1 MTQSP
6 PSPLLKHPAFQGLSE
21 EATVRLTKGCRG
33 LRFEL
38 GQQLC
43 EPDKIPARILVL
55 LQGQA
60 RLVGRHNGR
69 LTTVGKF
76 GPGSVI
82 GAASLLTGQPCEN
95 VIAADEVVAFALPDD
110 LWSDLYDSEPS
121 FRDWCDLQLW
131 PQELLNL
138 LEVLEET
145 TAETDSSPLEKLGD
159 ALQQAQRC
167 SPTFESIEAA
177 LKAGQ
182 QVYVTSAWGDLTV
195 GQRMTTATELPSCE
209 RFALRLVALPSQ
221 DDSALAPLDESDPYK
236 ALTPFEAIQDA
247 EILPPVSSYSPERN
261 VVDSLRLIRADGAL
275 QETLACF
282 QMLAQLMKL
291 PFRRDSIEKVLQD
304 NLRRGLTP
312 NLQLCGQLAASL
324 GLHVMAARVPSVAGT
339 RLQVPSMLPWQG
351 GFALVIA
358 SNERGLKLASPK
370 HGMVT
375 LEPEELAEQFPQ
387 GIELLLMERSNA
399 TPDQKFGPGWFW
411 PALKRYRSVL
421 IQVLA
426 ASFVVQLFTLANPL
440 LIQVII
446 DKVISQRSLDTLQVL
461 GIALVVVTILE
472 GVLGSLKTFLF
483 AETTNRIDQ
492 RLGAEVIDHLLRLPL
507 GYFDRRPVGELGTRV
522 AELEKIR
529 NFLTGQALTTILDAA
544 FSVIYI
550 AVMVLYSWVLT
561 LIALCVLPIQVGL
574 TVLGAP
580 LFRRQFRAAAEEN
593 AKTQSHLVEVLT
605 GIQTVK
611 AQNVE
616 MVSRWRWQEFYSQY
630 IARTFEKTITA
641 TALNQT
647 SQVLQKISQLMVL
660 WIGASM
666 VLSGNLTLGQL
677 IAFRIIAGYVTQPL
691 LRLSTIWQNIQELRV
706 SFERLADV
714 IDTPEESDEV
724 DKSKVMLP
732 TLAGDVRFENL
743 SFRFHPGQPEVLKD
757 VNLEI
762 PAGTFVGIVGQ
773 SGSGKSTL
781 MKLLPRLY
789 DPGHGRILI
798 DGYDIGKVELYS
810 LRRQIGIVPQD
821 PLLFSGTVSEN
832 IALTNPEAS
841 SEEIVRAARL
851 ANAHDF
857 IMELPSGYSTPVGE
871 RGAALSGGQRQ
882 RVAIARTL
890 LSNPKLLVMDEAT
903 SALDYE
909 TERKVCDNLLE
920 NLSDQTVF
928 FITHR
933 LSTIRKADMIVML
946 HQGAVV
952 EVGTHDELMQHRG
965 RYYALYRQQE
975 SS

>member
-6 PSPLLKHPAFQGLSE
+6 PFPLLKHPAFKGVSD
-21 EATVRLTKGCRG
+21 AALTQLQDSTKL

-43 EPDKIPARILVL
+43 EPDDIPARILVL
-55 LQGQA
+55 LKGQA

-82 GAASLLTGQPCEN
+82 GAASLLCGNPCEN
-95 VIAADEVVAFALPDD
+95 VIASDEVIACAISDEQLTQLYGQEEAFRL
-110 LWSDLYDSEPS
+110 
-121 FRDWCDLQLW
+121 WCDQQLW
-131 PQELLNL
+131 PQELLAL
-138 LEVLEET
+138 LEVLEEG
-145 TAETDSSPLEKLGD
+145 TAETDSSALEQLEQ
-159 ALQQAQRC
+159 ALKTAKRC
-167 SPTFESIEAA
+167 RPEPEAIDAA
-177 LKAGQ
+177 LATGGRL
-182 QVYVTSAWGDLTV
+182 YLTSCWGNATV
-195 GQRMTTATELPSCE
+195 GQPLQAASALPVAD
-209 RFALRLVALPSQ
+209 RFSQRLVLFPNA
-221 DDSALAPLDESDPYK
+221 SDVSDGPVPGGDLVPVN
-236 ALTPFEAIQDA
+236 AVEDA
-247 EILPPVSSYSPERN
+247 ELLPPVSRYSPERN
-261 VVDSLRLIRADGAL
+261 VVDSLRLIRAEGPI

-324 GLHVMAARVPSVAGT
+324 GLHVMAAKVPAVAGT
-339 RLQVPSMLPWQG
+339 RLQVPSMIPWQG
-351 GFALVIA
+351 GFALVVA
-358 SNERGLKLASPK
+358 SNEQGLKLASPK
-370 HGMVT
+370 HDMVT
-375 LEPEELAEQFPQ
+375 LGPADLADCFPE

-411 PALKRYRSVL
+411 PALKRYRGVL

-550 AVMVLYSWVLT
+550 LVMVIYSWLLT
-561 LIALCVLPIQVGL
+561 LIALSVLPIQIGL

-630 IARTFEKTITA
+630 IARTFEKTITG

-666 VLSGNLTLGQL
+666 VLSGDLTLGQL
-677 IAFRIIAGYVTQPL
+677 IAFRIISGYVTQPL
-691 LRLSTIWQNIQELRV
+691 LRLSTIWQSIQELRV
-706 SFERLADV
+706 SCERLADV

-732 TLAGDVRFENL
+732 PLKGEVRFEDL
-743 SFRFHPGQPEVLKD
+743 SFRFRPGQPEVLKD
-757 VNLEI
+757 INLEI
-762 PAGTFVGIVGQ
+762 KAGTFVGIVGQ

-789 DPGHGRILI
+789 EPGEGRILI
-798 DGYDIGKVELYS
+798 DGYDIAKVELYS

-871 RGAALSGGQRQ
+871 RGASLSGGQRQ

-920 NLSDQTVF
+920 NLDDQTVF

-933 LSTIRKADMIVML
+933 LSTIRQADVIVML

-952 EVGTHDELMQHRG
+952 EVGTHEELMKHRG

-975 SS
+975 ST